1 MKDEAGTRGAM
12 GGKVGT
18 GQSATSRTG
27 SVGLNQGRGTKNR
40 HSQCRQGM
48 RESVLQEL
56 KE

>member
-12 GGKVGT
+12 GGQVGT

-40 HSQCRQGM
+40 HSQCR
-48 RESVLQEL
+48 
-56 KE
+56 